1 VEEKLEK
8 IEEAYG
14 AAIRLLEIE
23 KDLKEGKVLD
33 WHELSELI
41 MKVSH
46 AVNYMRY
53 KPHEWLKRDKQ
64 FYNVLMIEVKK
75 IVRDEVG
82 AGLAFALYEERPD
95 KIVEVIKQ
103 CVEDFM
109 EKWEVD
115 TQVAEQIVEN
125 VLKQP
130 KFIER
135 IVVLIT
141 PLVTKRVVDW
151 LITLDL
157 IDRERLKVKI
167 DEVKAKEIEK
177 EDEEA
182 KHESVLEQ
190 KS

>member
-1 VEEKLEK
+1 
-8 IEEAYG
+8 
-14 AAIRLLEIE
+14 
-23 KDLKEGKVLD
+23 
-33 WHELSELI
+33 
-41 MKVSH
+41 
-46 AVNYMRY
+46 MRY

-64 FYNVLMIEVKK
+64 FYNALMTEVKK

-130 KFIER
+130 KFIEK
-135 IVVLIT
+135 IVLLVT
-141 PLVTKRVVDW
+141 PLVTKKVVDW
-151 LITLDL
+151 LIALDL
-157 IDRERLKVKI
+157 IDRERLKVKM
-167 DEVKAKEIEK
+167 EELKKKEEG
-177 EDEEA
+177 A
-182 KHESVLEQ
+182 KHESVLE
-190 KS
+190 